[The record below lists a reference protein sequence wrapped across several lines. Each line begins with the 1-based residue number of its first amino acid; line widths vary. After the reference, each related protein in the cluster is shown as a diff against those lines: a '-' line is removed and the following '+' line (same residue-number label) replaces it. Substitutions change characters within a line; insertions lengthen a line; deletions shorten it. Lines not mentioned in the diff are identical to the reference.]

1 MIECPNCG
9 DQGDVSDFYETIC
22 PRCGCYKK

>member
-9 DQGDVSDFYETIC
+9 DKGDIADLFETLC
-22 PRCGCYKK
+22 PVCGCYKK